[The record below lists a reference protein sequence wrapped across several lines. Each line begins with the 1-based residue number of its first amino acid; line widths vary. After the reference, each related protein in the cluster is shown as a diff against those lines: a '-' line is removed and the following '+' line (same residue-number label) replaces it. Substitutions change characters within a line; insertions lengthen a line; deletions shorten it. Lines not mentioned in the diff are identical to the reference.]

1 MSRFGTFFSSLHD
14 DDAMEWTTVTWGKA
28 SCVFLRWHCVS
39 ERSHAFMLSCH
50 VGGVSF
56 EWDIFFVF
64 SIAVGRC
71 ISTGLFNILK
81 YPFRHVNEP
90 RTQQNPAPWGRICKS
105 LSWG

>member
-64 SIAVGRC
+64 SIAVGRLG
-71 ISTGLFNILK
+71 SK
-81 YPFRHVNEP
+81 AKHYEV
-90 RTQQNPAPWGRICKS
+90 
-105 LSWG
+105 